1 MTEAPS
7 SAGWGVGAS
16 WALRA
21 VGGICIILA
30 LVYGAAASSGTS
42 LRLGAGSPGGA
53 GPYQLGY
60 TSGTCLYALGLI
72 CAIPLFL
79 VWLYRARSRQRW
91 FAAAMPTPLQSLA
104 ARDIS
109 PARAV
114 VVWFIPVANLFLPY
128 TTMEELFRD
137 EGERDSDRPIH
148 LPVWWGAFVGSNV
161 IGAVIMPLGR
171 RFSGNDEILGNSL
184 WLGCVR
190 EVLLAISA
198 FLAAGFIEEFE
209 RRTALRAREA
219 TLKAIF

>member
-1 MTEAPS
+1 VTEAPS

-21 VGGICIILA
+21 TGGICVILA
-30 LVYGAAASSGTS
+30 LVYGAAASSGAS
-42 LRLGAGSPGGA
+42 IRLGAGSLREA

-60 TSGTCLYALGLI
+60 ASGTCLYTLGLI
-72 CAIPLFL
+72 CTVPLFL

-91 FAAAMPTPLQSLA
+91 FAGAMPTPLQSLA

-114 VVWFIPVANLFLPY
+114 VVWFIPFANLFLPFM
-128 TTMEELFRD
+128 TMEELFRD
-137 EGERDSDRPIH
+137 EGERDSNRPTH
-148 LPVWWGAFVGSNV
+148 LPVWWGTFVGSNV
-161 IGAVIMPLGR
+161 IGAVILPLGHR
-171 RFSGNDEILGNSL
+171 LSGDPELLGNSV

-219 TLKAIF
+219 TLMAIF